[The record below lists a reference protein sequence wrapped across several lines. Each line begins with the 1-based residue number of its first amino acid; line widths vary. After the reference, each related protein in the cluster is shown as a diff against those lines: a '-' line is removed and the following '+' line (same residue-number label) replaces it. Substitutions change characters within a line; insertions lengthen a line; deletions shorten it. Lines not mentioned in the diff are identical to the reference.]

1 MNVTMDAEFADKM
14 PWYARVVFAISMY
27 TLDLALRLAG
37 MQEVEK

>member
-14 PWYARVVFAISMY
+14 PWYARAVFALSMY
-27 TLDLALRLAG
+27 LLDLALILAG